1 MKLDKTLLGT
11 LCIVGAALT
20 SGCVVDGG
28 YVHTVAPAPAVVVP
42 TATVVAP
49 AVVTP
54 AVVVP
59 ARPWYHGP
67 RFWGHGHHHHGRH
80 R

>member
-1 MKLDKTLLGT
+1 MKLNKLLGG
-11 LCIVGAALT
+11 LAFVGATLT

-28 YVHTVAPAPAVVVP
+28 YVHGVSPTPAVVVP
-42 TATVVAP
+42 TTTVVAP
-49 AVVTP
+49 VP

-59 ARPWYHGP
+59 ARPWYYGP
-67 RFWGHGHHHHGRH
+67 RFWGHRHHHHHGRH

>member
-1 MKLDKTLLGT
+1 MKLNKILGAFA
-11 LCIVGAALT
+11 IVGATLT

-42 TATVVAP
+42 TTTIVAP
-49 AVVTP
+49 AP

-59 ARPWYHGP
+59 ARPWYYGP
-67 RFWGHGHHHHGRH
+67 RFWGHGHHFHGRH